1 MKAAVISEL
10 TGPASVSVQDLPEP
24 APAGQVVIE
33 VAAAGVCFPDLLQ
46 TRGLYQFAP
55 PLPFVPGSEVSGI
68 VLAAPAGS
76 GFAAGDAVA
85 AFSVL
90 GGFAERVA
98 VAPGQVFALPEG
110 VALDEA
116 AGLPMNYLTCDFA
129 LRVRA
134 GMAAGETV
142 LVHGA
147 AGGIGT
153 AAIQLARAGGARV
166 IAVVSSAAKGAIARA
181 AGADEVI
188 PVTGFM
194 EAARELTQGRGVDI
208 VVDPVG
214 GERFTDSLRALAP
227 LGRLLVVGFTEGS
240 IPQVKV
246 NRLLLGNLSVVGV
259 GWGAFWMQRPGFL
272 QQQWAVLAPLLA
284 TGAIRPVLGASYGLA
299 EVGAALTAIDER
311 TAVGKLIVHPASA
324 PTQAATAN

>member
-1 MKAAVISEL
+1 MISEL

-116 AGLPMNYLTCDFA
+116 AGLPMNYLTCDFP

-194 EAARELTQGRGVDI
+194 EAARELPQGR
-208 VVDPVG
+208 
-214 GERFTDSLRALAP
+214 
-227 LGRLLVVGFTEGS
+227 GFTEGS